1 MKKGELKQEVCRSLE
16 TIKKHIEQSTADYDS
31 DTLKYLLSEAMA
43 YYDLYLLK
51 KNNKKIEAQKLEQ
64 KYSGVKPSWVSAE
77 LASLYGSMYNYTE
90 ALKILER
97 LKNEC

>member
-16 TIKKHIEQSTADYDS
+16 IIKTHIEQGANDYDS

-51 KNNKKIEAQKLEQ
+51 KNNRTLEAQKLEQ
-64 KYSGVKPSWVSAE
+64 KLQPHYEQGLRAE
-77 LASLYGSMYNYTE
+77 IREYLDE
-90 ALKILER
+90 A
-97 LKNEC
+97 

>member
-31 DTLKYLLSEAMA
+31 DSLIYFLSEAMA

-64 KYSGVKPSWVSAE
+64 RLEPKYE
-77 LASLYGSMYNYTE
+77 QTTRTE
-90 ALKILER
+90 IREYLDEF
-97 LKNEC
+97 